1 MEKEFHSNSPEESFK
16 KFVNQYY
23 SRLCAFSVQYT
34 DSLEISEDLVQD
46 VFLHFW
52 ESQKFHQ
59 ATSNLKSY
67 IFNSVRNASIDYIRK
82 NKKMTFIELEEDS
95 YLKEDEINEETL
107 ETQHEHLHKLL
118 NQLPTQEYKVLIE
131 IVVHN
136 KKYKEVGE
144 EMNIS
149 VNTVKTHLSRALKF
163 LRTHNIKMHTIFL
176 FY

>member
-1 MEKEFHSNSPEESFK
+1 MEREIYPNNSEESFK

-23 SRLCAFSVQYT
+23 SQLCAFSVQYT

-46 VFLHFW
+46 VFLRFW
-52 ESQKFHQ
+52 ESHKYHQ

-82 NKKMTFIELEEDS
+82 NKNTTFIELEEAS
-95 YLKEDEINEETL
+95 YLKEEEINEETL
-107 ETQHEHLHKLL
+107 LAQHEQLHKLL
-118 NQLPTQEYKVLIE
+118 EQLPAQEYRVLIA
-131 IVVHN
+131 IVVNN
-136 KKYKEVGE
+136 KKYKEVGD

-163 LRTHNIKMHTIFL
+163 LRAHNIKMHTFLL